1 MAKVTRVG
9 GRGTTRRKTDTSKK
23 STFSGDS
30 YKEYQEAKKKAACN
44 RSVSTGRGTG
54 RRKLSSTPTTKRAST
69 KGRTRS
75 TGRGTGSRKT
85 KSLSP

>member
-9 GRGTTRRKTDTSKK
+9 GRGTTRRKTDTKKK

-30 YKEYQEAKKKAACN
+30 YREYQETKRKAAGN

-54 RRKLSSTPTTKRAST
+54 RRKLSSTTTTKRAST

-75 TGRGTGSRKT
+75 TGRGTSSRKT
-85 KSLSP
+85 RS

>member
-9 GRGTTRRKTDTSKK
+9 GRGTTRRKTDAKKK

-30 YKEYQEAKKKAACN
+30 YREYQETKRKAAGN

-54 RRKLSSTPTTKRAST
+54 RRKLSSTTTTKRASS
-69 KGRTRS
+69 KGRTRV

-85 KSLSP
+85 KS

>member
-30 YKEYQEAKKKAACN
+30 YKDYQEAKKKAAGN

-54 RRKLSSTPTTKRAST
+54 KRKLSSTPTTKKAST

-85 KSLSP
+85 SS

>member
-9 GRGTTRRKTDTSKK
+9 GRGTTRRKTDTKKK

-30 YKEYQEAKKKAACN
+30 YREYQETKRKAAGN
-44 RSVSTGRGTG
+44 RSVATGRGTG
-54 RRKLSSTPTTKRAST
+54 RRKLSSTTTTKRASS
-69 KGRTRS
+69 KGRTRV

-85 KSLSP
+85 KS

>member
-30 YKEYQEAKKKAACN
+30 YKEFQQVEVLVAEKQKVN
-44 RSVSTGRGTG
+44 PLN
-54 RRKLSSTPTTKRAST
+54 LSIFSPTV
-69 KGRTRS
+69 
-75 TGRGTGSRKT
+75 
-85 KSLSP
+85 LV

>member
-30 YKEYQEAKKKAACN
+30 YKEYQEAKKKAAGY
-44 RSVSTGRGTG
+44 RSVGTGRGTG
-54 RRKLSSTPTTKRAST
+54 KRKLSSTPTTKKVST

-85 KSLSP
+85 KS

>member
-9 GRGTTRRKTDTSKK
+9 GRGTTRRKTDTKKK

-30 YKEYQEAKKKAACN
+30 YREYQETKRKAAGN

-54 RRKLSSTPTTKRAST
+54 RRKLSSTTTTKRASS
-69 KGRTRS
+69 KGRTRV

-85 KSLSP
+85 KS